1 MSADQDQVFHDEN
14 DQRQRADYK
23 NAQDEIIAEFRKADR
38 EALQRVRSGCT
49 TYADYVYLAGR
60 LNFGGELL

>member
-1 MSADQDQVFHDEN
+1 MSADQDQVFQDA
-14 DQRQRADYK
+14 DQRQRMD
-23 NAQDEIIAEFRKADR
+23 AQDEMMAEQKTEDR